1 MRNQQLESPRAGRRR
16 LRNHASPAAIAAA
29 LTAALVVGAV
39 GVPGLAMAQETDRS
53 AAAVAPSPET
63 QAQQRNARAE
73 AQENA
78 GAPTKPAAT
87 PAPEG
92 TSLQEVVVTAQF
104 RAENLQKTPLSITAV
119 NAAQLENRSY
129 TNILDVAQSAPNV
142 SLTQGGGGFGNTNFA
157 FIRGI
162 GQPDFS
168 FAFEPRVGFYIDDV
182 YYATTFGSIFDLLD
196 VDRVEIERGPQGVLN
211 GRNSVGGAIRIFTQ
225 KPNDTNS
232 GYVEATAGD
241 YSRFDIKGAINW
253 AVVPDK
259 LMIRLSAGE
268 QRRDGYVKLENF
280 ACEYPSLAGNLPAL
294 GLTPQHGC
302 ADGALGGANRYETK
316 AQVRFLLNEK
326 VEDNLSAD
334 FTNDKS
340 EAPADTQLAISA
352 TQNPALPG
360 GFGVPAGA
368 PNGLALW
375 LANQGVGAY
384 GLTPGSALLS
394 ALGPHDPYT
403 STAIFQQPGLSG
415 QGDTAQIP
423 NINSVKTYGLSNVL
437 DVDLPGGIHF
447 KDIVAY
453 REFTG
458 AFGVSQSAIALP
470 TQLVYDTV
478 GHHQFSEEARF
489 LGQLFDGRVEW
500 TLGAFYLSTWSIDRA
515 QVDDEGFG
523 LYIPGL
529 GELQDFFFTKVNDT
543 ATVQNVSGYGNAE
556 IHLTDKLLL
565 SAGVRYSTES
575 KNYHYDESL
584 NGLPSVVADAPAT
597 SIARFDP
604 RLALQYQFTPQILGY
619 VSYSTGFT
627 AGGYDPRPFA
637 PSDINLTIAPENVKA
652 YEVGLKTELFDRRLR
667 LNVDGFYTDYTN
679 IQLSLAG
686 CPVGCPTTS
695 PFYYGNGGNARIQG
709 FEAEAEAQPIRG
721 LLINASVGYTDFKY
735 KSLNPA
741 VNPLGDPTGLT
752 LNSPDPYSP
761 KWTANVGVQYEIGI
775 GPWGS
780 LTPRIDYSY
789 RSTVYFGADPNDPY
803 GSQPSYSLVN
813 ARLTWRAPDGK
824 LSVAAFVTNLG
835 DTLYYTGKADELN
848 SFGTATG
855 TIAPPREF
863 GVTLRRAF

>member
-1 MRNQQLESPRAGRRR
+1 M
-16 LRNHASPAAIAAA
+16 AAIAVA
-29 LTAALVVGAV
+29 LTGVLAAAAI
-39 GVPGLAMAQETDRS
+39 GVPGLAMAQE
-53 AAAVAPSPET
+53 AAGAANGTPPSPP
-63 QAQQRNARAE
+63 QAT
-73 AQENA
+73 
-78 GAPTKPAAT
+78 G
-87 PAPEG
+87 
-92 TSLQEVVVTAQF
+92 SVLQEVVVTAQF
-104 RAENLQKTPLSITAV
+104 RAENLQKTPISITAV
-119 NAAQLENRSY
+119 NAAQIENRSY
-129 TNILDVAQSAPNV
+129 SNILDIAQSAPNV
-142 SLTQGGGGFGNTNFA
+142 TLTEGSGGFGATNFA

-225 KPNDTNS
+225 KPNDTNG

-241 YSRFDIKGAINW
+241 YSRFDIKGALNW
-253 AVVPDK
+253 AAIPDK

-268 QRRDGYVKLENF
+268 QRRDGYVQLENF
-280 ACEYPSLAGNLPAL
+280 ACEYPSLAGKLPAL
-294 GLTPQHGC
+294 GLTPKGNC
-302 ADGALGGANRYETK
+302 SNGALGGIDRYETK
-316 AQVRFLLNEK
+316 AQVRWILNDK
-326 VEDNLSAD
+326 IEDNFTAD
-334 FTNDKS
+334 FTDDQS
-340 EAPADTQLAISA
+340 EAPADTQLAIST

-360 GFGVPAGA
+360 AFGVPAGT

-375 LANQGVGAY
+375 LANQGVSAY
-384 GLTPGSALLS
+384 GLTPNGTLIS

-403 STAIFQQPGLSG
+403 STAIWEQPGLSG
-415 QGDTAQIP
+415 QGDTAQYP

-437 DVDLPGGIHF
+437 DVDLPHGVHF
-447 KDIVAY
+447 KDVVAY
-453 REFTG
+453 RLFTG
-458 AFGVSQSAIALP
+458 EFGVSQSDIAVP

-489 LGQLFDGRVEW
+489 LGDLWDGRVQW
-500 TLGAFYLSTWSIDRA
+500 TLGAFYLTTWSIDRA

-529 GELQDFFFTKVNDT
+529 GELQDFFFTKVNDS

-584 NGLPSVVADAPAT
+584 NGLPTIVADAPTT

-604 RLALQYQFTPQILGY
+604 RVSIQYQFTPQVLAY
-619 VSYSTGFT
+619 ASYSTGFT

-637 PSDINLTIAPENVKA
+637 PSDIKLTIAPENVKA
-652 YEVGLKTELFDRRLR
+652 YEVGLKTELFDHRLR
-667 LNVDGFYTDYTN
+667 LNVDGFYTDYSN
-679 IQLSLAG
+679 IQLTLDG
-686 CPVGCPTTS
+686 CPIGCPTTS
-695 PFYYGNGGNARIQG
+695 PFYYGNGGDARIEG
-709 FEAEAEAQPIRG
+709 FEAEAEFRPIPA
-721 LLINASVGYTDFKY
+721 LMINASTGYTNFKY
-735 KSLNPA
+735 TSLNPA
-741 VNPLGDPTGLT
+741 VNPLGDPSGLT
-752 LNSPDPYSP
+752 LDSPDPYTP
-761 KWTANVGVQYEIGI
+761 KWTANFGVQYDIGLD
-775 GPWGS
+775 GLGV
-780 LTPRIDYSY
+780 LTPRLDYSY
-789 RSTVYFGADPNDPY
+789 RSTIYFGADPNDPY
-803 GSQPSYSLVN
+803 GKQPGYSIVN

-835 DTLYYTGKADELN
+835 DTLYYTAKADELN

-863 GVTLRRAF
+863 GVTVRRAF